1 MAFCFS
7 GVWIFQKLS
16 HKTNKPNKEKNIQ
29 QPSLK
34 QKSTQPTKRPL
45 TKKRENGR
53 PKTSYKSSMNVADR
67 RCRTVY
73 KRWRIPWRTPPLR
86 DRSHWVLTDGS
97 EDAEI
102 RKQGG
107 NLKMN
112 SLRPEYSQSKHFEK
126 YIGLEDLVF
135 LDGMS
140 VFLGAKLVVR
150 SEN

>member
-7 GVWIFQKLS
+7 GVWIFQKFS

-67 RCRTVY
+67 RCRTVEEVENTL
-73 KRWRIPWRTPPLR
+73 KDSASKGQKSLGFCSTSGWN
-86 DRSHWVLTDGS
+86 S
-97 EDAEI
+97 EDADI

-107 NLKMN
+107 FFSWIPWKVTNYFANLSTLKN
-112 SLRPEYSQSKHFEK
+112 I
-126 YIGLEDLVF
+126 YIYIYGLEDLVF
-135 LDGMS
+135 LLGMS
-140 VFLGAKLVVR
+140 VGF
-150 SEN
+150 